1 MNLKD
6 EDLPAL
12 RELESAVIAVWI
24 RRPDMSDY
32 AAGRAYEAAYQMY
45 RSRLRNHEPRPPN
58 LTGIDAEIFG
68 VVQDVC
74 EKLLATGAEPM
85 KGLPKG
91 NTKPIVIEK
100 LVEYLRELQRSV
112 ERHTKLGG
120 HRGYLQ
126 FVRDHLG

>member
-24 RRPDMSDY
+24 RQPDMNDY
-32 AAGRAYEAAYQMY
+32 AAGRAYEAAHQTY
-45 RSRLRNHEPRPPN
+45 RSRLRNHEPKPPN
-58 LTGIDAEIFG
+58 LAGIDAETFG
-68 VVQDVC
+68 VVRDVC

-85 KGLPKG
+85 QGLPEG
-91 NTKPIVIEK
+91 NTKPVAIEK
-100 LVEYLRELQRSV
+100 LVDYLRELQRSV

-120 HRGYLQ
+120 RQGYLQ

>member
-32 AAGRAYEAAYQMY
+32 AAGRAYEAAHQTY
-45 RSRLRNHEPRPPN
+45 RSRLRNHEPKPPN
-58 LTGIDAEIFG
+58 FTGIDAETFG
-68 VVQDVC
+68 VVRDVC

-85 KGLPKG
+85 KGLVLLAQAQIKIG
-91 NTKPIVIEK
+91 D
-100 LVEYLRELQRSV
+100 
-112 ERHTKLGG
+112 ERGSAASLDEAVTLGK
-120 HRGYLQ
+120 RRN
-126 FVRDHLG
+126 RDLTAEGKYADLDL